1 MRSTERTSSLPPEHD
16 FCGLLR
22 RNLGQEAEVPMLTAS
37 ASCRRARH
45 HRERARGAFHARE
58 AGDGASHRRLSSA
71 QCSMSLTVLFHWGL
85 CFCCLRNKHTI
96 HILNQTTME
105 GEDSS
110 PGSNSRR
117 GSSVW
122 RRLWALCLARCLPP
136 EPLRPRALAAQG
148 RRLLAPNLDPPLP
161 QTHRSALICP
171 SVTCPTLAVARMRAA
186 A

>member
-1 MRSTERTSSLPPEHD
+1 MCAQRTSSLPPEHD

-37 ASCRRARH
+37 VSCWSRH
-45 HRERARGAFHARE
+45 HRERARAAFHARD

-96 HILNQTTME
+96 HILIRLPWRVKIPVLDQTHVE
-105 GEDSS
+105 VRPFGVVS
-110 PGSNSRR
+110 G
-117 GSSVW
+117 
-122 RRLWALCLARCLPP
+122 LCALARCLPP
-136 EPLRPRALAAQG
+136 RSLRPRALAAQG
-148 RRLLAPNLDPPLP
+148 RRMLAPNLDPPLP